1 MTHPTDS
8 LQVAGSATFAGG
20 STTGKLTDGAL
31 AVGGDFS
38 EAGTSVGDAFA
49 PSGNHRTWL
58 NGNTVQ
64 NVAFTH
70 PGGTGATSR
79 FMNLGITNPAPGAIT
94 VETDLYI
101 LGQSE
106 FVGVPTQAVTGFGN
120 VVHFANLFIED
131 PITFDNVLLSYDA
144 ALGGSDS
151 ISISNATFVNY
162 DPNGTTPVIS
172 ISHPG
177 KLDLQGA
184 PIVYQFSNITFST
197 TIGAGTGTYL
207 SVTDTN
213 TGNNAP
219 FSINIQSNLAPA
231 EGQSHTTSVP
241 VPPAPGAPVITWSP
255 LP

>member
-1 MTHPTDS
+1 LSMTHPTDS

-131 PITFDNVLLSYDA
+131 PITFDNVLLAYDK
-144 ALGGSDS
+144 ALGGSDT
-151 ISISNATFVNY
+151 ISITNATFTNY
-162 DPNGTTPVIS
+162 DPNGTTPIIS

-177 KLDLQGA
+177 AQSVTGEPMQYNFTNL
-184 PIVYQFSNITFST
+184 TFGT
-197 TIGAGTGTYL
+197 VIGSGTGTYL
-207 SVTDTN
+207 SATDTN
-213 TGNNAP
+213 TSDGVP
-219 FSINIQSNLAPA
+219 LQIFITSNLNNP
-231 EGQSHTTSVP
+231 EGPNHTIPLQPPPTGQAVVNWSVP
-241 VPPAPGAPVITWSP
+241 
-255 LP
+255 